1 MKKIGYLILAINI
14 LSCSG
19 AGGGVARTSSL
30 DTSYVPKRVERVI
43 EERKKEER
51 KIEEKKEKKEKKE
64 KNEVHFFEIEGK
76 DNKNIR
82 LIVSQLND
90 KLRKNF
96 SNYDYLN
103 ETHAKL
109 VLDSFLSHGK
119 NGINNDDIQFHHS
132 EGEYNGIINISHG
145 IRRGS
150 NLYLGDYLNPESE
163 HNPKSLLSQHK
174 PYISVKSSENNQ
186 LRIKSLGNSGENHW
200 TSAYLQAIYQVLDSE
215 TQKEV
220 RNNIIYVGNKSRK
233 DINTNYKAML
243 LRSFVVFENGNIS
256 GKTGSSF
263 SAPRV
268 TRLAYEIKKRYPFL
282 RYNQIKQVILT
293 TAKNK
298 GSLDNK
304 YGWGDVDFEKALK
317 GPGAFNLGLVEEEK
331 YYNSTKDK
339 IKDEYGN
346 YYMYVNIPS
355 GTYTWS
361 NDIEGGLED
370 KNKVDEYVK
379 VGEYNYRIPGILNS
393 EHNYYNPANFRKDGK
408 GTLILTGKQN
418 YTSKT
423 QILDGVL
430 NLQNDSKSKYEIL
443 NGSKLLID
451 KKDVNISNDVLN
463 DKSVLEVRKK
473 LKVNNYYAS
482 ANSKT
487 IISDDIQTNSY
498 VQKGELVVQN
508 DGKQDLPKIMG
519 NQKLEMDENSLKN
532 TFLRVEK
539 VSDNVYQIKD
549 KKVRLKD
556 LSNEELKDI
565 PSYNMN
571 TKKFFD
577 EYKDTKVLRNVIKET
592 EACALER
599 IFTDNYSSFIS
610 ENIDIQNEIINNN
623 ISEYENVGPNSVF
636 FNTYNSFNLNDG
648 KKYTMFNRRVSGASI
663 GIKKKVVKDFN
674 MGLSLGM
681 YNSNYNFFEKNKNN
695 IQNDTISVNLTGNYT
710 YKNIHLLS
718 NLGYSKSMNKATR
731 YINDGSVEINSR
743 FNTDTF
749 NLDLKAGYVLGLT
762 ENLSII
768 PSLAL
773 RYMNTSVGDVK
784 ESTTDTLMQGIL
796 LELRDNTIN
805 SWYLNPSLDLVY
817 NNNRLTFI
825 NRIGY
830 IRNLSKNI
838 QLNAR
843 MANTDFKLVGKNP
856 NKNIF
861 EYKGMIRYMMNNNF
875 TLASSLSINSA
886 SKIGT
891 SITLSYTF

>member
-30 DTSYVPKRVERVI
+30 DTSYAPKRVERVI

-51 KIEEKKEKKEKKE
+51 KIEEKKEKKE

-90 KLRKNF
+90 KLRRDFWK
-96 SNYDYLN
+96 YDSLN

-109 VLDSFLSHGK
+109 VLDSFLSNGK
-119 NGINNDDIQFHHS
+119 NGINNNDIQFHHS

-150 NLYLGDYLNPESE
+150 NLDLGDYLNPESE
-163 HNPKSLLSQHK
+163 HNPKSLLSKHK

-186 LRIKSLGNSGENHW
+186 LRIKSLGNSGENQW

-243 LRSFVVFENGNIS
+243 LRSFVVFEDGNIS

-361 NDIEGGLED
+361 NDIEGGLKD
-370 KNKVDEYVK
+370 KNKVDEYVE
-379 VGEYNYRIPGILNS
+379 VGKYNYRIPGILNS

-463 DKSVLEVRKK
+463 DESVLEVRKK

-482 ANSKT
+482 SNSKT

-508 DGKQDLPKIMG
+508 DGKQDLPKITG

-549 KKVRLKD
+549 KKVKLKD

-565 PSYNMN
+565 PSYNLN

-610 ENIDIQNEIINNN
+610 ENIDIQNEIINNH

-648 KKYTMFNRRVSGASI
+648 KKYTMFNRRVSGVSI
-663 GIKKKVVKDFN
+663 GIKKKVFKDFN
-674 MGLSLGM
+674 MGFSLGM
-681 YNSNYNFFEKNKNN
+681 HNSNYNFFEKNKNN
-695 IQNDTISVNLTGNYT
+695 IQNDAISVNVTGDYT
-710 YKNIHLLS
+710 YKNIYLLS
-718 NLGYSKSMNKATR
+718 NLGYSKSINKATR

-749 NLDLKAGYVLGLT
+749 NIDLKAGYVLGLT
-762 ENLSII
+762 ENLSIT

-773 RYMNTSVGDVK
+773 RYMNTSIGHVK

-817 NNNRLTFI
+817 KNNRLTFI

-830 IRNLSKNI
+830 TRNLSEYI